1 MRLQSVYKRLN
12 PPPDENRKIDLTVP
26 RYVSIMQKCVEHKI
40 QDVFIRNSH
49 FNDLYVL
56 IMSIDIANLKQMI
69 KQARSAKMKQRNMN
83 VRDVSQA
90 DAVKFL
96 KGGSANGGK
105 H

>member
-1 MRLQSVYKRLN
+1 MLAIYKRLD
-12 PPPDENRKIDLTVP
+12 PHPDDNRKIDLTVP
-26 RYVSIMQKCVEHKI
+26 RYIAIMQKCVEHKI
-40 QDVFIRNSH
+40 QDVFIRKSH

-56 IMSIDIANLKQMI
+56 IMAIDIANLKQMI

-96 KGGSANGGK
+96 KGGSNGGK

>member
-1 MRLQSVYKRLN
+1 MQSVYKRLN
-12 PPPDENRKIDLTVP
+12 PPSDENRKIDLTVP

>member
-1 MRLQSVYKRLN
+1 MRLRAVYKRLV
-12 PPPDENRKIDLTVP
+12 PPVKDDRKADLTVP
-26 RYVSIMQKCVEHKI
+26 RYIALMQNCVIYKI

-56 IMSIDIANLKQMI
+56 IMSLEIAELKENI
-69 KQARSAKMKQRNMN
+69 RQARSAKMKERNIN
-83 VRDVSQA
+83 VRDVTQA

-96 KGGSANGGK
+96 KGGSVNGGK

>member
-1 MRLQSVYKRLN
+1 MLAVYKRLD
-12 PPPDENRKIDLTVP
+12 PHPDDDRKNKLTVP

-56 IMSIDIANLKQMI
+56 IMAIDIANLKQMI
-69 KQARSAKMKQRNMN
+69 RQARSAKMKQRNIN
-83 VRDVSQA
+83 VRDVSQT

-96 KGGSANGGK
+96 KGGSNGG
-105 H
+105 

>member
-1 MRLQSVYKRLN
+1 MLAVYKRLD
-12 PPPDENRKIDLTVP
+12 PQPDNQSKTLTVP
-26 RYVSIMQKCVEHKI
+26 RYIAIMRKCVEHKI

-69 KQARSAKMKQRNMN
+69 RQLRTAKAKNKNYN
-83 VRDVSQA
+83 VRDVSQN

-96 KGGSANGGK
+96 KGGS
-105 H
+105 

>member
-1 MRLQSVYKRLN
+1 MQSVYKRLN

-56 IMSIDIANLKQMI
+56 IMSIDIANLKQTI

>member
-1 MRLQSVYKRLN
+1 MLTIYKRLD
-12 PPPDENRKIDLTVP
+12 PHPDDRKINLTVP

>member
-1 MRLQSVYKRLN
+1 MQSVYKRLN

-56 IMSIDIANLKQMI
+56 IMSIDIANLKQTI
-69 KQARSAKMKQRNMN
+69 TQARSAKMKQRNMN

>member
-1 MRLQSVYKRLN
+1 MQSVYKRLN
-12 PPPDENRKIDLTVP
+12 PHPDENRKIDLTVP

-69 KQARSAKMKQRNMN
+69 KQARTAKMKQRNMN